1 MPARTGK
8 DRKRNL
14 TLLDESLLE
23 EFMSI
28 FSIGLPEC
36 LKKMDRT
43 QRAEQ
48 GLFSLA
54 MGYLSKKDFDK
65 SFRHAMGLLRRW
77 KRQTGGLSFMQNNR
91 ERIRREKWR

>member
-1 MPARTGK
+1 MIGRIPDVPAWTGK

-28 FSIGLPEC
+28 FSIGLPEW
-36 LKKMDRT
+36 LKKKWIEP

-48 GLFSLA
+48 WLFSLA
-54 MGYLSKKDFDK
+54 MGYLSKKDFDE
-65 SFRHAMGLLRRW
+65 SFRHAMGFASEMEAANRRLVIYA
-77 KRQTGGLSFMQNNR
+77 K
-91 ERIRREKWR
+91 

>member
-1 MPARTGK
+1 MIGRIPDVPAWTGK

-54 MGYLSKKDFDK
+54 MGYLSKKDFDE
-65 SFRHAMGLLRRW
+65 SFRHAMGFASEMEAANRRLVIYA
-77 KRQTGGLSFMQNNR
+77 K
-91 ERIRREKWR
+91 